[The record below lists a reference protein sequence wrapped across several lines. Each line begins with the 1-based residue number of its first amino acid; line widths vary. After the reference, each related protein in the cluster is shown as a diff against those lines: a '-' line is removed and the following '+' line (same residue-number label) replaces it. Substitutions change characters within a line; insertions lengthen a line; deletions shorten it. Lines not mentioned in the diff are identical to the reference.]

1 LQATLTGRPTHGVSY
16 LVGYTFGHALAE
28 ADGDWNG
35 SSLPRDPANVREDYG
50 PGGNDVRHR
59 LTASVTYALPGRK
72 GFAQLLEGWKL
83 NSVVNVQSALPWSV
97 SDATNDI
104 SGNGLKTDSWDFFGD
119 PTAFDGMGPGSIPY
133 FAGSTNPD
141 CSAKASALDGG
152 HTALAPG
159 YTFANALTKYGCY
172 ERNGAILLPPAFGT
186 IGSIQHNLFRGIGLK
201 LWDMS
206 VTKDVRFTERLSG
219 QFRFECFNVLNM
231 TQYTPSVTGTMAAA
245 GNFKFGSS
253 GATPDVQVSNPSV
266 GSGAPRGFQ
275 MGLKLS
281 F

>member
-1 LQATLTGRPTHGVSY
+1 
-16 LVGYTFGHALAE
+16 VGYTFGHALGE

-35 SSLPRDPANVREDYG
+35 SSLPRNPASVRQDYAAT
-50 PGGNDVRHR
+50 GNDVRHR
-59 LTASVTYALPGRK
+59 MTVSLTYALPGKK
-72 GFAQLLEGWKL
+72 GFAQMLEGWRL
-83 NSVVNVQSALPWSV
+83 NSVVNVQSALPWNV

-104 SGNGLKTDSWDFFGD
+104 SGNGLKTDAWDFFGN

-133 FAGSTNPD
+133 FGGLSNTD
-141 CSAKASALDGG
+141 CKARASALDAGSAPLFPSY
-152 HTALAPG
+152 TFTNALAR
-159 YTFANALTKYGCY
+159 YGCY
-172 ERNGAILLPPAFGT
+172 EQNGAILLPPAFGT
-186 IGSIQHNLFRGIGLK
+186 LANVQRNLFRGIGLK
-201 LWDMS
+201 LWDLS
-206 VTKDVRFTERLSG
+206 VTKDVKFSERLSG
-219 QFRFECFNVLNM
+219 QFRIEGFNILNM

-275 MGLKLS
+275 LGLKLS